1 MKFSFFSPTQKGQN
15 QVGKTKIWINRSLLL
30 IGFLFV
36 QSILCQSAIAQ
47 TGEVTGIV
55 TNEAGAPVP
64 KASVM
69 VKQTKA
75 GTSTDDAGRFSLT
88 GSIGQTLVIS
98 AVGFNTQEFVIT
110 SFSGN
115 SVKILPNASSMN
127 EVVVVGYTTQKR
139 VSNQCYFIY
148 QWRPTGHYQE

>member
-1 MKFSFFSPTQKGQN
+1 MKFSFFSPTQMGLT
-15 QVGKTKIWINRSLLL
+15 QVGKTKIRINRSFLL
-30 IGFLFV
+30 IGFLFI
-36 QSILCQSAIAQ
+36 QLIICQSAFAQ
-47 TGEVTGIV
+47 TGEVTGTV

-69 VKQTKA
+69 VKQSKA

-115 SVKILPNASSMN
+115 SVKI
-127 EVVVVGYTTQKR
+127 V
-139 VSNQCYFIY
+139 
-148 QWRPTGHYQE
+148 